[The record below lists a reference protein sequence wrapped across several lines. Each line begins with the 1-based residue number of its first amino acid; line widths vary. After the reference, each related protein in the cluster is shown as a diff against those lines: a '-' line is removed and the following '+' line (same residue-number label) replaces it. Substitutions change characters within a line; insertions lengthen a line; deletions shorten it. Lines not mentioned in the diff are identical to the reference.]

1 MKQNRLFSR
10 SRWRLASW
18 YAGIISIIL
27 LICAVGVYTATAHAH
42 RLSVNQELESVAGTL
57 HDSLLPVLKQP
68 GKLELEVKNLLPNT
82 CIVGTGCYKSD
93 RFQSLRLGAIGQD
106 KYYLRLFNLSGNL
119 VAVAGMQPK
128 LPKVSNQQQLE
139 TLIDSEGTRYR
150 QISFLLHT
158 QNAQNW
164 GFLQV
169 GRSLQDFDSYVANVR
184 QVLLFGVPLVVL
196 LVVAA
201 SWWLSG
207 LAIRPIYQSYQQ
219 MQQFTADAAHELRTP
234 LAAIQAT
241 AQANLMLSTLS
252 EDKAKDTLKTI
263 VRQNKRLSYLVADLL
278 TLCRIDKDT
287 SPGFSPGARQRA
299 CPYVVRGELNSN
311 TSNAAKR
318 EKIALPNL
326 VLEVEEELAALAMAS
341 EIELISQ
348 IRVSKPLKVI
358 GDRQQLYRLIINL
371 VTNAVQYTPAGGK
384 ITLSLAEEHHDAVIS
399 VRDTGIGISKN
410 EQKHIFDRFYRVDKA
425 RSRSKGGY
433 GLGLAIAKAIA
444 IAHHGSLEVQ
454 SEVGKGSNFTIRLPK
469 CN

>member
-57 HDSLLPVLKQP
+57 HDSLLPIFKQP
-68 GKLELEVKNLLPNT
+68 GKLEPEVKNLLPNI

-93 RFQSLRLGAIGQD
+93 LFQSLRLGAIGQD

-119 VAVAGMQPK
+119 LAVAGMQPK

-158 QNAQNW
+158 QKAQNW

-184 QVLLFGVPLVVL
+184 RVLLLGIPLVVL

-241 AQANLMLSTLS
+241 AQSNLMLSTLS

-278 TLCRIDKDT
+278 TLCRID
-287 SPGFSPGARQRA
+287 
-299 CPYVVRGELNSN
+299 GELNSN
-311 TSNAAKR
+311 TSNVAKR

-341 EIELISQ
+341 EIELISR
-348 IRVSKPLKVI
+348 IRVSKPVKVI

-371 VTNAVQYTPAGGK
+371 VTNAIKYTPAGGK
-384 ITLSLAEEHHDAVIS
+384 ITLSLAEEHHDAVIF

-425 RSRSKGGY
+425 RSRSKGGS

-444 IAHHGSLEVQ
+444 LAHHGSLEVQ